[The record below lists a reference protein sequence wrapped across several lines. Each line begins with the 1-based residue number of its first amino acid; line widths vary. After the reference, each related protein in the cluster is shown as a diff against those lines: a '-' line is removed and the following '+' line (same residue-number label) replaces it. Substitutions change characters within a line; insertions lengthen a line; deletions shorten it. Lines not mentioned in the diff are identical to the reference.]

1 MMKMDYSITTD
12 KDKMSIDAIHEYLSR
27 SYWAENVPKNVIAKA
42 VENSLCFA
50 VIAHDEEGNE
60 SQVGF
65 ARLITDMATFAYL
78 ADVYVLEEHRG
89 NGLSKMMME
98 QIVKHPQLQG
108 LRRIMLAT
116 RDAHGLYEK
125 YGFTPL
131 TDQTM
136 FMQLWT
142 PNVYRQT
149 S

>member
-1 MMKMDYSITTD
+1 MKILYSITTD
-12 KDKMSIDAIHEYLSR
+12 KDKMDVDAIHQYLSR
-27 SYWAENVPKNVIAKA
+27 SYWAENVPKTVVVTA

-50 VIAHDEEGNE
+50 ALVCDEQGNE

-65 ARLITDMATFAYL
+65 ARVVTDMATFAYL

-89 NGLSKMMME
+89 NGLSKMMMKKIIE
-98 QIVKHPQLQG
+98 HPKLQG

-116 RDAHGLYEK
+116 RDAHGLYEQF
-125 YGFTPL
+125 GFTPL
-131 TDQTM
+131 TEQKM

-142 PNVYRQT
+142 PDVYHQT